1 MRENGQRSDFKIN
14 RLNKQRK
21 EKRQDNMG
29 KVEELRTKRDE
40 KTSQDFKID
49 KIKEEMSMRQE
60 KKTRK
65 KTKRIT

>member
-1 MRENGQRSDFKIN
+1 
-14 RLNKQRK
+14 
-21 EKRQDNMG
+21 MG